1 LSKKIAI
8 SDDFC
13 YNVNIN
19 VVLIIMLLKKYNR
32 GFTPLNTRKANLMG
46 FTPANTAKGNLT
58 GFTLI
63 EILVVIAIIAVL
75 ATFVTLAFSSTRA
88 KARDAKRLNDL
99 NQIGRFLSFGC
110 LTPETGA
117 GEYDLNELIVEYKSK
132 YPQYNNLIPKNIRD
146 PKTGTDS
153 VSNYKYIVSTDNKCV
168 LYANLENEKQEVTLP
183 GISEPTP
190 GGGKGIFAAPTTGWN
205 GSNKYFQ
212 VSN

>member
-1 LSKKIAI
+1 
-8 SDDFC
+8 
-13 YNVNIN
+13 
-19 VVLIIMLLKKYNR
+19 
-32 GFTPLNTRKANLMG
+32 
-46 FTPANTAKGNLT
+46 
-58 GFTLI
+58 
-63 EILVVIAIIAVL
+63 
-75 ATFVTLAFSSTRA
+75 
-88 KARDAKRLNDL
+88 
-99 NQIGRFLSFGC
+99 
-110 LTPETGA
+110 
-117 GEYDLNELIVEYKSK
+117 LIVEYKSQ
-132 YPQYNNLIPKNIRD
+132 YPQYANLVPKNIRD

>member
-1 LSKKIAI
+1 
-8 SDDFC
+8 
-13 YNVNIN
+13 
-19 VVLIIMLLKKYNR
+19 MPLKKYNR
-32 GFTPLNTRKANLMG
+32 GFTPLNNRKTNLM
-46 FTPANTAKGNLT
+46 

-63 EILVVIAIIAVL
+63 EILVVIAVIAVL
-75 ATFVTLAFSSTRA
+75 ATFTTVVFSGTRA

-132 YPQYNNLIPKNIRD
+132 YPQSANLIPENIRD

-153 VSNYKYIVSTDNKCV
+153 VSNYKYIVSVDNKCV
-168 LYANLENEKQEVTLP
+168 LYANLENSEQEVTLP
-183 GISEPTP
+183 AISEPTP
-190 GGGKGIFAAPTTGWN
+190 GAGKGIFAAPTSGWN